1 MEERQRCYSYAYDA
15 CIRKIYGFKQSVY
28 HAYLAGLSG
37 DEDCSL
43 AHKIRECLNNYEGAI
58 INKLIAPKDLK
69 AEEYENAI
77 VELFD
82 AVIDSYTGFVNALS
96 KIIKGR

>member
-1 MEERQRCYSYAYDA
+1 MEDYQRCYGYVYDA

-69 AEEYENAI
+69 DEEYENAI
-77 VELFD
+77 NELFD
-82 AVIDSYTGFVNALS
+82 SVIDSRTGFINAIE
-96 KIIKGR
+96 KMFTA